1 MSFKNLLKSKKG
13 QAFSTFQLLIAA
25 VVALAI
31 LALLLPMIINGPDIG
46 TGPSDAINTLLKSA
60 PDDPGVLLKST
71 EVKFSSK
78 DVPYISA
85 SAVVQGT
92 GLSANQVKFKVPHRY
107 DSDFVVLSTDE
118 ISALKIKTSE
128 SVKYIVGV
136 LCDDDRIALRKSY
149 ELYSGNISEDTTLQ
163 DIDFVETEFDN
174 SGTACIVYPTKS

>member
-71 EVKFSSK
+71 EVKFSSS

-85 SAVVQGT
+85 SAVVKGT

-107 DSDFVVLSTDE
+107 DPDFVVLSTDE

-128 SVKYIVGV
+128 SVKYLVGV
-136 LCDDDRIALRKSY
+136 LCDDDSEALEDSF
-149 ELYSGNISEDTTLQ
+149 ELYSSPESDDPTLAQ
-163 DIDFVETEFDN
+163 IEFDIDDFES
-174 SGTACIVYPTKS
+174 SGVACIVYPTKS